1 MPGALSF
8 ILIVFAVKLP
18 VAFVLRICM
27 DWLVKE
33 FPAIDEIERN
43 PPAFVIFVEPS
54 VIEDRPGDG
63 VKLSIERLDV

>member
-1 MPGALSF
+1 MSF
-8 ILIVFAVKLP
+8 IMIEFVVKLP

-27 DWLVKE
+27 DWLVNA
-33 FPAIDEIERN
+33 FPAIDEIERD

-63 VKLSIERLDV
+63 VKLCRERLEV

>member
-1 MPGALSF
+1 MIEF
-8 ILIVFAVKLP
+8 VVKLP
-18 VAFVLRICM
+18 VAFTLRICI

-33 FPAIDEIERN
+33 FPVIDEIERD

-63 VKLSIERLDV
+63 VKLSIERLEV